1 MISGTL
7 YGAIIFVIFLTIFWV
22 VTRYSEEKTFLR
34 IVMLGSLCYGVLI
47 AVLVRTI
54 FGDILEDPAYF
65 PDAYYY
71 LSYAT
76 EKVAEWRG
84 EGALG
89 YIPLP
94 TRGYTYFIAIIYSIF
109 GQNIYAVIFVQLLL
123 ASLIS
128 ILTFSIAREFFSI
141 KTAKLC
147 TLLVAFFPDLYVWAS
162 FALKE
167 IIAVFSICLAVL
179 QLLKFRKYPNLPSFL
194 TTMGPLVFLL
204 FIRPHV
210 ALFFGLIFMLV
221 SIWPVTLKKL
231 VWLAIA
237 ATVLAISMSQAGLSD
252 FLTIVST
259 APLYVYSRGEFL
271 VTGATLPELLRMI
284 ISGQLLSNLL
294 LGTGRYLL
302 SPLPW
307 QATNAYQ
314 AVVPGIIL
322 WYFVLPAVIFGAI
335 GAIRA
340 RKHVY
345 ILLLIVL
352 FLIFWYGLTSTGTD
366 PRWRLMIVPFMCILS
381 AYGFQLLGKSLL
393 GAMIWI
399 SGVLTIWLLLSIYA
413 LGIKFVLWVLV
424 PTLVIGALV
433 SLNVFRRHAGE
444 GIRSIK

>member
-7 YGAIIFVIFLTIFWV
+7 YGAIIFVTFLAIFWV

-47 AVLVRTI
+47 AVFVRTI
-54 FGDILEDPAYF
+54 FGDILEDPTYF

-123 ASLIS
+123 ASLIP
-128 ILTFSIAREFFSI
+128 ILTFSIAREFFGI

-147 TLLVAFFPDLYVWAS
+147 ALLVAFFPDLYVWAS

-167 IIAVFSICLAVL
+167 VIAVFSICLAVL
-179 QLLKFRKYPNLPSFL
+179 QLLKFRKHPNLTSLL

-204 FIRPHV
+204 FVRPHI
-210 ALFFGLIFMLV
+210 ALFLGLIFMLA
-221 SIWPVTLKKL
+221 SMWPVAIKRL
-231 VWLAIA
+231 VWLPIA
-237 ATVLAISMSQAGLSD
+237 ATVFAIFMSQAGLSD
-252 FLTIVST
+252 FLTIVSET
-259 APLYVYSRGEFL
+259 PLYIYSRGEIL
-271 VTGATLPELLRMI
+271 ATGTLPELLRMI
-284 ISGQLLSNLL
+284 TSGQLLSNLL
-294 LGTGRYLL
+294 LGIGRYLV

-314 AVVPGIIL
+314 AVIPGIIL
-322 WYFVLPAVIFGAI
+322 WYFVLPAAIWGAM

-340 RKHVY
+340 QKHVY

-352 FLIFWYGLTSTGTD
+352 FPIFWYGLISTGTD

-381 AYGFQLLGKSLL
+381 AYGFQLLAKSLL

-399 SGVLTIWLLLSIYA
+399 SGVLAIWLFLLIYA
-413 LGIKFVLWVLV
+413 LGIEFVLWVLV

-433 SLNVFRRHAGE
+433 GLDVFRQRAGE
-444 GIRSIK
+444 VIK